1 MKKEDLFEQAS
12 IRAEDFE
19 KCIDLMKY
27 IFDALSKK
35 EAIRATFEYG
45 TDGRVKFN
53 TYRIGETVQPD
64 GK

>member
-1 MKKEDLFEQAS
+1 
-12 IRAEDFE
+12 
-19 KCIDLMKY
+19 MKY

-53 TYRIGETVQPD
+53 TYRIGETAPPD